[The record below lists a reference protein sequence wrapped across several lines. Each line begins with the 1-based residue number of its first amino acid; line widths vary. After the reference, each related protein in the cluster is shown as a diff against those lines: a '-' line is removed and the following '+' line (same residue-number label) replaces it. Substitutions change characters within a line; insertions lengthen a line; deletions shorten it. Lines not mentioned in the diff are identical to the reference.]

1 LVLDVLNVF
10 TLATTKLCLDADD
23 ILPGLRTATTIRT
36 AIAPLREVA
45 LAVDGARGIAAHLRL
60 GVAILMGALEATIQ
74 SLLSD
79 GIFLGLC
86 ATTTEVVA
94 CASTSLASIAV
105 VVSTP
110 PTSAIDWAVGLVAE
124 GLRQIVRRWRILALG
139 ATILGW
145 GDLNPLTSLDDGD
158 GLWRL
163 GVDAVGRA
171 FTELCPGAHGRNR
184 AGHWLRVAGTKLGL
198 VNVTALCTTM
208 LGLHSHNPMS
218 GLRAIR
224 TALVSA
230 LVPLG
235 PFSLAINWAWD
246 VVIADLMLDIAML
259 MGTLLTAV
267 QSFLCHDEDAL
278 VLSTTTRT
286 AAITRL
292 TPIALA
298 IDWARC
304 LTASGGVNLAVACLA
319 LLTSTDQVL
328 GDRECAGLGATAA
341 AILHF
346 TSASVAIGWN
356 HWSQHL
362 HIGSS
367 ALTPSAPTSLAFLWA
382 ARQMALA
389 GVRGRVIHINLCL
402 HVCPESGTAATTIGS
417 VLLGDS
423 VSAVLRPARATL
435 HAIGSCSTI

>member
-1 LVLDVLNVF
+1 
-10 TLATTKLCLDADD
+10 
-23 ILPGLRTATTIRT
+23 
-36 AIAPLREVA
+36 
-45 LAVDGARGIAAHLRL
+45 
-60 GVAILMGALEATIQ
+60 MGALDATIQ

-86 ATTTEVVA
+86 ATTTEVIA

-105 VVSTP
+105 AVLAP

-124 GLRQIVRRWRILALG
+124 GLWQIVRRWCILALD

-163 GVDAVGRA
+163 GVDAVSRA
-171 FTELCPGAHGRNR
+171 FTELCPGAHGINR

-224 TALVSA
+224 TALISA

-235 PFSLAINWAWD
+235 PEALAINWAWD
-246 VVIADLMLDIAML
+246 VIIADLTLDIAML
-259 MGTLLTAV
+259 VGTLLTAV

-286 AAITRL
+286 AALTRL
-292 TPIALA
+292 TPITLA

-304 LTASGGVNLAVACLA
+304 LTASGTVNLIVACLA

-341 AILHF
+341 AVLHF
-346 TSASVAIGWN
+346 TSARVAIGWN
-356 HWSQHL
+356 CWSQQL
-362 HIGSS
+362 HIGSG
-367 ALTPSAPTSLAFLWA
+367 ALTPSAPFSLTILWT
-382 ARQMALA
+382 ARQLALA
-389 GVRGRVIHINLCL
+389 GVHGRSIYINLCL
-402 HVCPESGTAATTIGS
+402 HVCPESSAAATTIGG
-417 VLLGDS
+417 VLLGDN
-423 VSAVLRPARATL
+423 VPTVLRTTRATL